1 MKIDFAFTSIF
12 FTLLVGCLMST
23 FSVKAQQV
31 IPLREAIDLAQNNNL
46 QVKQALFQAAL
57 SEQDVRQARMD
68 LYPTLNAGV
77 DGDLRWGR
85 SFDQLTGSLI
95 TKSINSLSGSI
106 GSSVPLFAGFQR
118 VNQVRANKFLL
129 LADQSNAERIK
140 SDLVLSVVTTYLE
153 ALTNQDLLEA
163 GKQQLALSTSQLE
176 VEQINV
182 NVGNRTLADLSQ
194 AQSLVA
200 ADELNVTSAQNA
212 YDLSLLN
219 LKQLMEIDPS
229 ASIQLEKPPLPEF
242 ESKVTAYSAQDV
254 YSQARVDFP
263 EIRQATYNAEAAKT
277 NIEVLKGGMY
287 PSLSLRGGL
296 STGYSSASYDPFT
309 NVETSFSTQLG
320 DNFSRYIGVSLSI
333 PVFNN
338 FRTRISVKKARISY
352 ENALLGVRQ
361 AENNLNKIIHQA
373 VLDLRAAEK
382 SLLSNRQAF
391 ESTRQAFEVI
401 RQRYEVGLANSIEL
415 STSQTNMNRAEFDY
429 IQSRYNLVFRIKV
442 IDYYLGKPITF
453 SN

>member
-1 MKIDFAFTSIF
+1 
-12 FTLLVGCLMST
+12 
-23 FSVKAQQV
+23 
-31 IPLREAIDLAQNNNL
+31 
-46 QVKQALFQAAL
+46 
-57 SEQDVRQARMD
+57 QDVRQARMD

-182 NVGNRTLADLSQ
+182 DVGNRTLADLSQ

-212 YDLSLLN
+212 YDLSILN
-219 LKQLMEIDPS
+219 LKQLMEMDPS
-229 ASIQLEKPPLPEF
+229 VAIELEKPPLPEF
-242 ESKVTAYSAQDV
+242 ESQVQVTAYSAEDV
-254 YSQARVDFP
+254 YNQAKGNFP
-263 EIRQATYNAEAAKT
+263 EIRQASYNAEAAKT
-277 NIEVLKGGMY
+277 NIEVLKGGLY
-287 PSLSLRGGL
+287 PSLSLRGGI

-309 NVETSFSTQLG
+309 NLKTNFNTQLG

-333 PVFNN
+333 PIFNN
-338 FRTRISVKKARISY
+338 FRTRISVKKATISY

-382 SLLSNRQAF
+382 SLYSNRQAF

-401 RQRYEVGLANSIEL
+401 RQRYDVGLANSIEL

-429 IQSRYNLVFRIKV
+429 IQSRYNLIFRSKV

>member
-219 LKQLMEIDPS
+219 LKQLMEIHPS
-229 ASIQLEKPPLPEF
+229 VSIELEKPP
-242 ESKVTAYSAQDV
+242 
-254 YSQARVDFP
+254 
-263 EIRQATYNAEAAKT
+263 
-277 NIEVLKGGMY
+277 
-287 PSLSLRGGL
+287 
-296 STGYSSASYDPFT
+296 
-309 NVETSFSTQLG
+309 
-320 DNFSRYIGVSLSI
+320 
-333 PVFNN
+333 
-338 FRTRISVKKARISY
+338 
-352 ENALLGVRQ
+352 
-361 AENNLNKIIHQA
+361 
-373 VLDLRAAEK
+373 
-382 SLLSNRQAF
+382 
-391 ESTRQAFEVI
+391 
-401 RQRYEVGLANSIEL
+401 
-415 STSQTNMNRAEFDY
+415 
-429 IQSRYNLVFRIKV
+429 
-442 IDYYLGKPITF
+442 
-453 SN
+453 

>member
-1 MKIDFAFTSIF
+1 MKIDFAFTSVF
-12 FTLLVGCLMST
+12 STFLAVCLMST
-23 FSVKAQQV
+23 AQVEAQQV

-46 QVKQALFQAAL
+46 QVKQALFQAAIT
-57 SEQDVRQARMD
+57 EQDVKQSRMN
-68 LYPTLNAGV
+68 LYPTLNAGM

-106 GSSVPLFAGFQR
+106 GSSVPIFEGFQR

-153 ALTNQDLLEA
+153 ALTNQDLLVA
-163 GKQQLALSTSQLE
+163 GRQQLALSTSQLE

-182 NVGNRTLADLSQ
+182 DVGNRTLADLSQ

-212 YDLSLLN
+212 YDLSMLN

-229 ASIQLEKPPLPEF
+229 VSIELEKPPLPDF

-254 YSQARVDFP
+254 YSQAKVNFS
-263 EIRQATYNAEAAKT
+263 EIRQAAYNADAAKT
-277 NIEVLKGGMY
+277 NIEVLKGGLY

-309 NVETSFSTQLG
+309 NMETSFGTQLG
-320 DNFSRYIGVSLSI
+320 DNFSRYIGISLSI
-333 PVFNN
+333 PIFNN

-352 ENALLGVRQ
+352 EKALLGVRQ

-391 ESTRQAFEVI
+391 ESTRQAFDVI